1 MWVGCCVIWGQLA
14 ACCRKE
20 TEETRNCGFIHF
32 IPASAILLKCS
43 WKENSF
49 WKLICICCFHPAER
63 AQYQSTAFSPVQYR
77 DFTGLQYLQQIR
89 GSKQPILFSARKE
102 KVLFVA
108 QKCFTETNDTSV
120 CVLCYRGQSALVEL
134 LICKCVHAP
143 FWFLVGNVC
152 TQTCVRLCSHRC
164 LCVLILDVAAGKA
177 SLPCVTESLII
188 SHSAPHTVARKM
200 EEIQKGGKRVKVL
213 LGGCCNLK
221 SEVKHIMRS
230 LASAHLFL

>member
-1 MWVGCCVIWGQLA
+1 M
-14 ACCRKE
+14 
-20 TEETRNCGFIHF
+20 
-32 IPASAILLKCS
+32 
-43 WKENSF
+43 
-49 WKLICICCFHPAER
+49 
-63 AQYQSTAFSPVQYR
+63 QYR

-152 TQTCVRLCSHRC
+152 TQICVRLCSHRC

-230 LASAHLFL
+230 LASTHLFL